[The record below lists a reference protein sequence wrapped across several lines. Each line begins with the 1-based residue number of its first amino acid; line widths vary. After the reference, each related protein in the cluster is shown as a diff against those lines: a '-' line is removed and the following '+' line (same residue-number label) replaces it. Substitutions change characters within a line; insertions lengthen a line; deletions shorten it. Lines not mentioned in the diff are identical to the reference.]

1 MTSQGVLRLANLEA
15 ILGNFERERLSEID
29 EESFIIFHQ
38 NPRIHFF
45 VKIQLLDVP
54 KWKPT
59 TKLLTACSMCLRCEW
74 NTVTKLSLTKAL
86 KKTKA
91 LKYKPRAHH
100 SSVDCVL
107 ETRALIPIKLSILSE
122 FLYFADSTF
131 CLWICQ

>member
-45 VKIQLLDVP
+45 CKNPALRCTKVKADNKVTHGLFDVP
-54 KWKPT
+54 QMRVEHGDQ
-59 TKLLTACSMCLRCEW
+59 AVVDQGAE
-74 NTVTKLSLTKAL
+74 
-86 KKTKA
+86 KTKV

-131 CLWICQ
+131 CL